1 MAITT
6 SLFGGDE
13 KEPLP
18 FHQIAETLLGDNI
31 ADKEATVTIGI
42 PGGSEAE
49 TLYSGPMTKFV
60 NLLCVV
66 RTFIKDD
73 DDNDAKQCRYMIEQ
87 LAHNK
92 LNILNTQTVVIY
104 PTTISD
110 LTKVF
115 YKQKLLVKGYDLS
128 NPVDEYYSHFTDVL
142 EDWFHKFDEIPNK
155 NRFRI
160 EVVQQ

>member
-1 MAITT
+1 MAINK
-6 SLFGGDE
+6 SFFAEE

-18 FHQIAETLLGDNI
+18 FHDMVETLLGDKI
-31 ADKEATVTIGI
+31 ATTEATVTVGV

-73 DDNDAKQCRYMIEQ
+73 DDNDAKQCQYMIEQ
-87 LAHNK
+87 LAHSK
-92 LNILNTQTVVIY
+92 LDILNTQIVVIY

-115 YKQKLLVKGYDLS
+115 YKQKLMVKGYDLS
-128 NPVDEYYSHFTDVL
+128 NPVDEHYSHFTDVL
-142 EDWFHKFDEIPNK
+142 EEWFDKFDEVPNK
-155 NRFRI
+155 TRFRI